1 MKNIKKHF
9 VILSIIFVLIL
20 IWGILLKMN
29 QLHIIER
36 DFSITIKKSIYERF
50 IDSSFNPFKIG
61 SAKNARI
68 TFIANVIAFIPFG
81 FLISVFFNKL
91 KVLKVLGI
99 SLGLSLI
106 FEISQI
112 FTAIG
117 GFATNDLMCNTL
129 GGVVGCLIFILCEA
143 IIRKVKNQTLKYN
156 LIKTFIIVCYVVF
169 IPVAIFGIVNTII
182 NIDFYI
188 SLYN

>member
-9 VILSIIFVLIL
+9 LILSIIFVLIL
-20 IWGILLKMN
+20 VWGILLKMN

-36 DFSITIKKSIYERF
+36 DFNMNIKLSNYERF
-50 IDSSFNPFKIG
+50 IYYPLNPFELRFSKI
-61 SAKNARI
+61 
-68 TFIANVIAFIPFG
+68 TVVFNVISFIPFG
-81 FLISVFFNKL
+81 FLISVLFNKF
-91 KVLKVLGI
+91 KILKVLGI
-99 SLGLSLI
+99 SLGLTLI

-117 GFATNDLMCNTL
+117 AFSTNDLMCNTF
-129 GGVVGCLIFILCEA
+129 GGVIGCLIFLLCEA
-143 IIRKVKNQTLKYN
+143 IIKKVKNQTVKYN

>member
-9 VILSIIFVLIL
+9 LILSIIFVLIL
-20 IWGILLKMN
+20 VWGILLKMN
-29 QLHIIER
+29 DLKMQN
-36 DFSITIKKSIYERF
+36 DFNYMIKLNLFERF
-50 IDSSFNPFKIG
+50 TYSLNTFVN
-61 SAKNARI
+61 NATTKLMI
-68 TFIANVIAFIPFG
+68 VLNIMVFIPFG
-81 FLISVFFNKL
+81 FLVSVLLNKF
-91 KVLKVLGI
+91 KILKVLGI
-99 SLGLSLI
+99 SFGLSLI

-112 FTAIG
+112 LTAFG
-117 GFATNDLMCNTL
+117 GFSTIDLITNTF
-129 GGVVGCLIFILCEA
+129 GGVIGCLIFLLCEA
-143 IIRKVKNQTLKYN
+143 IIKKVKNQTVKYN

>member
-36 DFSITIKKSIYERF
+36 DFSITSKKSIYERF

-68 TFIANVIAFIPFG
+68 TFITNVIAFIPFG

>member
-9 VILSIIFVLIL
+9 LILSIIFVLIL
-20 IWGILLKMN
+20 VWGILLKMN

-36 DFSITIKKSIYERF
+36 DFNINIKLSIYERF
-50 IDSSFNPFKIG
+50 IESPFNPFEVRFVGKNKITIIL
-61 SAKNARI
+61 NLL
-68 TFIANVIAFIPFG
+68 AFIPFG
-81 FLISVFFNKL
+81 FLISVLFNKF
-91 KVLKVLGI
+91 KMLKVLGI

-117 GFATNDLMCNTL
+117 GFATNDLMCNTIS
-129 GGVVGCLIFILCEA
+129 GGIGCLIFLLCEA
-143 IIRKVKNQTLKYN
+143 IVRKVKNQTVKYN

-169 IPVAIFGIVNTII
+169 IPIAIFGIVNTII